1 MNGAAR
7 MASCDI
13 TNVAICAKE
22 RHIKKAHPWQGIRLN
37 GKRALVA
44 VATALLGPL
53 AFMPP
58 LTMVASAEDGV
69 LQLAGAG
76 SFREM
81 LLDGPPAAWR
91 GAVVG
96 ASIVGVHYRS
106 DVTEFN
112 PKSVRVLL
120 GSLEGANDFLCVR
133 FISRDGRYSAQARYK
148 LAAGAGGEPLLETK
162 TAYEKLLTAYKTS
175 DIAIS
180 ARSAKSC
187 DNQKDS
193 TLFAVDGG
201 GTRQRQLVVL
211 MNGGNARIRAQ
222 LGQSSKALTPPV
234 LCEFVGGEVRVGF
247 TQECRI
253 DLPRDAMA
261 GAYQLSIGETAST
274 GEIAVKT
281 YPITLYGPAAAR

>member
-1 MNGAAR
+1 MKGTVVFVAAVLFGLF
-7 MASCDI
+7 ASVLSFGD
-13 TNVAICAKE
+13 VA
-22 RHIKKAHPWQGIRLN
+22 L
-37 GKRALVA
+37 
-44 VATALLGPL
+44 
-53 AFMPP
+53 
-58 LTMVASAEDGV
+58 AEDGV

-106 DVTEFN
+106 QVTEFN

-120 GSLEGANDFLCVR
+120 GAADGKNDFLCVR

-148 LAAGAGGEPLLETK
+148 LAPSVGGEPLLETK

-187 DNQKDS
+187 DNPKDG
-193 TLFAVDGG
+193 TLFAIDGG
-201 GTRQRQLVVL
+201 GARQRQLVVL

-222 LGQSSKALTPPV
+222 LGQNSKALTQPV
-234 LCEFVGGEVRVGF
+234 LCELVGGEVRVGF
-247 TQECRI
+247 TQECKI
-253 DLPRDAMA
+253 DLPSDVMA
-261 GAYQLSIGETAST
+261 GGYQLSIGETAST
-274 GEIAVKT
+274 GEVAVKT
-281 YPITLYGPAAAR
+281 YPITLYGPAASK